1 MYLVYLLEGKNWVI
15 PKTNQINILIFLKN
29 FFFKD

>member
-1 MYLVYLLEGKNWVI
+1 MYLVYLLEGKNWVT